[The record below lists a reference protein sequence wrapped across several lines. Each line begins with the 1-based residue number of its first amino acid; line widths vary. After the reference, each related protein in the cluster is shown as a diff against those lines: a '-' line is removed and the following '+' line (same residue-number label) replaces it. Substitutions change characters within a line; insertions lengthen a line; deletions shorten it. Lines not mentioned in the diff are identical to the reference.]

1 MGTKTV
7 TDEKY
12 VKYRVDNIQEQL
24 DKIKESIIW

>member
-12 VKYRVDNIQEQL
+12 VKYWVDSIQEQL
-24 DKIKESIIW
+24 DKIKENII